1 MKIDRVVYKSQP
13 SLLIGILTQHGVSK
27 EWTDQ
32 HLINLKA
39 NLVFQYEDCMARFYH
54 LPLMHEIIPPCPY
67 QKIYWINPN
76 IPEIPFHFKK
86 EEVLLWLAAFRLLSK
101 RYPSF
106 RF

>member
-1 MKIDRVVYKSQP
+1 MRIDRVVYKSQP
-13 SLLIGILTQHGVSK
+13 HLLLGILVQHGVSK

-32 HLINLKA
+32 HLVNLEP
-39 NLVFQYEDCMARFYH
+39 NLVFQYEDFMARFYH
-54 LPLMHEIIPPCPY
+54 LPPLHEIIPPCSY

-76 IPEIPFHFKK
+76 IPEIPFHFSN
-86 EEVLLWLAAFRLLSK
+86 EDALVWLAAFRLLSK